1 MYRDADQIWEIK
13 THRVPEVPP
22 TTSARRRFRRK
33 IVVALLLFILCED
46 MMEKMAGTLLSFNGI
61 TMPAVMPI
69 ALTRMD
75 FGPLNDF

>member
-1 MYRDADQIWEIK
+1 MPIK
-13 THRVPEVPP
+13 SGKERPIEHQKYHQ
-22 TTSARRRFRRK
+22 RRQQEGALEKK

>member
-1 MYRDADQIWEIK
+1 MPIK
-13 THRVPEVPP
+13 SGKKGPIEYQKYHQ
-22 TTSARRRFRRK
+22 RRQQEG
-33 IVVALLLFILCED
+33 ALEKNCCSPAFVHPDI
-46 MMEKMAGTLLSFNGI
+46 MEKMAGTLLSLNVI